1 MPWGQN
7 KHGATVASRRGGCS
21 RAMSAGH
28 LAANKIGRP
37 PMTNALRN
45 LFHTSANITT
55 LQPVVSAP
63 AWHADAA
70 CMGTLWV
77 CIKVAIVVVETTT
90 LRNSKAPYSF
100 MFAFWS
106 QPHPCESVV
115 VLEIARRCG
124 VWLHSPLLAHCL
136 SVRVRIHALLVCN
149 MAFPT
154 TRWRFTDVSQSFVLC
169 PYTRMCC
176 ASSHHAHVHNQ
187 RSGCTH
193 DIDND
198 LFIDALHVL
207 RWPFAP
213 KDTRCGISM

>member
-1 MPWGQN
+1 
-7 KHGATVASRRGGCS
+7 
-21 RAMSAGH
+21 
-28 LAANKIGRP
+28 
-37 PMTNALRN
+37 MTNALRN

-70 CMGTLWV
+70 CMGTLLV
-77 CIKVAIVVVETTT
+77 CIKVAIVVLQTTI
-90 LRNSKAPYSF
+90 LRNSTARHSF
-100 MFAFWS
+100 MFVFWS

-154 TRWRFTDVSQSFVLC
+154 TQWRFMDVSQSFVLC
-169 PYTRMCC
+169 PCTRMCC
-176 ASSHHAHVHNQ
+176 AYHLLIVIAPCTCTQSAVGVHPRHGQRIIYRCVTRTPLAICTTRYPMRYIHAKPSQ
-187 RSGCTH
+187 
-193 DIDND
+193 
-198 LFIDALHVL
+198 
-207 RWPFAP
+207 
-213 KDTRCGISM
+213 